1 MSNKKAPSDIPF
13 YAAMWAAGGMYFVL
27 IIALLYADA
36 SYTSVESIGEALQD
50 KSIRA
55 SIWLTMQTCWIT
67 AVLSII
73 VAVPTG
79 YILTRFKFPLKRFFD
94 SIIDIPIVLPPLVIG
109 LSLLILFNQ
118 VNLFDKSI
126 EELCAT
132 CLASLR

>member
-1 MSNKKAPSDIPF
+1 MNNKKVSSDFPF
-13 YAAMWAAGGMYFVL
+13 YAAMWTAGGMYFAL

-36 SYTSVESIGEALQD
+36 SYTSLDNIKEALND

-118 VNLFDKSI
+118 VILFDKSMKSGA
-126 EELCAT
+126 L
-132 CLASLR
+132 LSSNS